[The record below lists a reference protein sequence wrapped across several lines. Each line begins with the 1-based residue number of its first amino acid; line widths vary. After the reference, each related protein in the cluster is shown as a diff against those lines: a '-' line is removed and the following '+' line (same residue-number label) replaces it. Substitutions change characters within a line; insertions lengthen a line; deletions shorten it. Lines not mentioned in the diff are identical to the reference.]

1 MMDTDFKR
9 VDEIKFHVLD
19 IRNRGNLIMNNQMED
34 HVLTGNNL
42 RVFPGGSLKVKRVKV
57 KAKTLIIDVLG
68 EVLADSMGYCS
79 DEGMGNQFLLVGS
92 KIMKNTCLQDIVNF
106 FLFPGP
112 GKGYTIGQYG
122 TGGSYGGEG
131 GAESPSYSASP
142 AYGSFSHPADFGSGG
157 GTGNGHKGIQFYSAH
172 VLSYSLD

>member
-42 RVFPGGSLKVKRVKV
+42 RVYPGGSLKAKRLKV

-79 DEGMGNQFLLVGS
+79 DEGMCRQ
-92 KIMKNTCLQDIVNF
+92 
-106 FLFPGP
+106 
-112 GKGYTIGQYG
+112 
-122 TGGSYGGEG
+122 
-131 GAESPSYSASP
+131 
-142 AYGSFSHPADFGSGG
+142 
-157 GTGNGHKGIQFYSAH
+157 
-172 VLSYSLD
+172 SLY